1 MGYLLMWVESLVGSV
16 LLVAAA
22 TAWGARRQGRR
33 IRVLAPLVVGG
44 AIFLKIAAFT
54 AGAVYGTY
62 VLATRPVWIA
72 YTALWAAVYVAAVAV
87 ILVRGLR
94 KRDAGEP
101 AARKWPAGRLAVGA
115 VVVMALHVMTFWNMD
130 LAAELQLAGLRA
142 EGGALALSV
151 APARVPDRA
160 NAALVYQKAF
170 DSINR
175 FEGLPAEWGEV
186 WSKWAMD
193 PHGTRRDASAAP
205 VPPLNPAD
213 PGLRQFLSDHARTV
227 ALLRQ
232 ATSMPDCYFERTWG
246 RPGLDMLLPE
256 LILLRDSAVLL
267 ALDARVKAAEGKARE
282 ALADTDA
289 IFRLADHTRGEPF
302 LVGVL
307 VAMTADGIGYNLLEA
322 LLADK
327 GLGPADLALI
337 QISDAPHRVAVMRAF
352 LMEEAFGLSCF
363 AMLGDQPEALWNLSG
378 QGGAGVSLA
387 QPLMGTW
394 RVFLMPEDLASYRR
408 VMRRLQDAAAKPYF
422 EYVKVRQ
429 ETGGDLCRDDYG
441 FLTRMIVPAVARM
454 LDKAAEA
461 DAACLTARAAL
472 AAAAYRADQGKLPAR
487 LEDLVPEYLEAVP
500 IDPFDGKP
508 IRMAVAATGVV
519 FYSIGED
526 LKDDGGSQEADV
538 TFRLAA
544 D

>member
-1 MGYLLMWVESLVGSV
+1 MGYLLMWVESLAGSV

-22 TAWGARRQGRR
+22 TAWAARWHGRRRQVAVPVALG
-33 IRVLAPLVVGG
+33 VL
-44 AIFLKIAAFT
+44 IFLKIAALT
-54 AGAVYGTY
+54 AGAVYGAY
-62 VLATRPVWIA
+62 LLATRPVWIA
-72 YTALWAAVYVAAVAV
+72 YTALWAAVYVAAAAV

-94 KRDAGEP
+94 RRDAGEP

-193 PHGTRRDASAAP
+193 PPGARRDASGAP

-282 ALADTDA
+282 VLADTDA
-289 IFRLADHTRGEPF
+289 IFRLADHTRGEPP

-307 VAMTADGIGYNLLEA
+307 VAMAADGIGYNLLEA

-327 GLGPADLALI
+327 GLGPADLALL
-337 QISDAPHRVAVMRAF
+337 QITDAPHRVSVMRAF

-363 AMLGDQPEALWNLSG
+363 AMLADRPEALWDFSG

-408 VMRRLQDAAAKPYF
+408 VMRRLQDAAAKPHF
-422 EYVKVRQ
+422 EYVRARQ
-429 ETGGDLCRDDYG
+429 ETGGDLCRGDYG
-441 FLTRMIVPAVARM
+441 ILTRMIVPALTRM

-461 DAACLTARAAL
+461 DAARLTARAAL
-472 AAAAYRADQGKLPAR
+472 AAAAYRANQGKLPAR
-487 LEDLVPEYLEAVP
+487 LDDLVPQYLDAVP
-500 IDPFDGKP
+500 TDPFDGKP

-519 FYSIGED
+519 FYSVGED